1 MLQRNEA
8 VLVRTLGQR
17 TAKVDFEPIVPNAA
31 RGLNGCNTLFFS
43 QNIIE
48 VYLEFV
54 PQLRGLVHPIL

>member
-1 MLQRNEA
+1 MCLLAFHPE
-8 VLVRTLGQR
+8 RTFTSG
-17 TAKVDFEPIVPNAA
+17 AANGSCEPIVPNAA

-43 QNIIE
+43 QNLIE